1 MDEIQEFNEE
11 LNEKAE
17 DGNIKISVDVVA
29 TIAGIAA
36 NEIEGVAGM
45 CGSLAGGIAE
55 FLGSKKSPTKGVKV
69 EMKDDSVS
77 VDLYI
82 IVEYGI
88 RIPELAWEIQENVKT
103 SIESMTGLNVEK
115 VNIHVDGVSFAKK
128 EKEEAIEETAIE
140 DDSETE
146 EEPAVEDI
154 EIEDVPEEGSEG
166 L

>member
-128 EKEEAIEETAIE
+128 EKEEAIEEAAIE

-146 EEPAVEDI
+146 EEPAV
-154 EIEDVPEEGSEG
+154 DVPEEGSEG

>member
-1 MDEIQEFNEE
+1 MDEIQELNEE

-17 DGNIKISVDVVA
+17 EGNIKISVDVVA

-45 CGSLAGGIAE
+45 CGSIAGGIAE

-69 EMKDDSVS
+69 DMKEDSVS

-88 RIPELAWEIQENVKT
+88 RIPELAWEIQENVKS

-128 EKEEAIEETAIE
+128 EKEEAIEE
-140 DDSETE
+140 SEAEAVME